1 MLRNV
6 IFCKLALDNRRHKK
20 GEILKY
26 SANKRQP
33 GGANCRLHRLAWAL
47 ALCLPLNTWA
57 QQALIDQAQALVTA
71 GKPGDAYLL
80 LEASEEAYAGDAAF
94 DYLLASTALNSGRPS
109 KAIFVHERILAVD
122 PSYLGVRADMGL
134 AYYALGDHARAKIE
148 FEAVLAIGNLPPD
161 LRSQVEQYVRAIDSR
176 GAGSGTYRTAYIE
189 FGFGRDSN
197 IGSATEHRSLNLPAY
212 GLYQPLPPI
221 GLRRGDNYSTLALG
235 GEVNHALN
243 ERLGVYAGA
252 DYRIRD
258 YRQYNDPNTWTLD
271 GRAGLSYSGNDWL
284 LRAGVLLGE
293 YRYNAA
299 RLRHS
304 SGANVDWRRAID
316 ASNQITVGASVIKA
330 NYLTT
335 GTLGQDVNIYSG
347 SVGWLRAIGGGNTVL
362 GLSGTLGYEESL
374 RSRDDGDR
382 RFWGPRLTLQSNF
395 TSVLGGYVTTGA
407 THSVYSGN
415 NTSYQFAR
423 NETTYDLT
431 MALNWAV
438 AKGVALR
445 PQLSHVK
452 NVSNATLYSYDKTD
466 LSLNLRFDY

>member
-1 MLRNV
+1 MEHSPA
-6 IFCKLALDNRRHKK
+6 KRR
-20 GEILKY
+20 
-26 SANKRQP
+26 P
-33 GGANCRLHRLAWAL
+33 GGPTRRLPQIAWVL
-47 ALCLPLNTWA
+47 ALCLPLSAGA
-57 QQALIDQAQALVTA
+57 QQALISQAQALVTA
-71 GKPGDAYLL
+71 GKAGDAYLL

-122 PSYLGVRADMGL
+122 PSYIGVRADMGL

-161 LRSQVEQYVRAIDSR
+161 LRSQVEQYVQAIDARSQSS
-176 GAGSGTYRTAYIE
+176 GSYRTAYVE

-197 IGSATEHRSLNLPAY
+197 VGSATEHRLLNLPAY

-235 GEVNHALN
+235 GEINHALN
-243 ERLGVYAGA
+243 QRLGVYAGA

-284 LRAGVLLGE
+284 LRGGLLLGE

-299 RLRHS
+299 RLRQS
-304 SGANVDWRRAID
+304 SGANLDWRQAIN
-316 ASNQITVGASVIKA
+316 ASNQFTAGASVIKA
-330 NYLTT
+330 NYLTRST
-335 GTLGQDVNIYSG
+335 QGQDVNIYSG
-347 SVGWLRAIGGGNTVL
+347 NLGWLRAIGNGNTVL

-382 RFWGPRLTLQSNF
+382 RFWGPRLTVQSSFNQ
-395 TSVLGGYVTTGA
+395 VLGAYLTTGA

-431 MALNWAV
+431 MALNWSV

-445 PQLSHVK
+445 PQVSYIK

>member
-330 NYLTT
+330 NYLTA

>member
-1 MLRNV
+1 MQARRNPYR
-6 IFCKLALDNRRHKK
+6 F
-20 GEILKY
+20 
-26 SANKRQP
+26 RQ
-33 GGANCRLHRLAWAL
+33 LAWTL
-47 ALCLPLNTWA
+47 AILCLPLGATA
-57 QQALIDQAQALVTA
+57 QQALIDQAQALSAA
-71 GKPGDAYLL
+71 GKVGEAYLL
-80 LEASEEAYAGDAAF
+80 LEANEEAYAGDAGF

-122 PSYLGVRADMGL
+122 PSYVGVRADMGL
-134 AYYALGDHARAKIE
+134 AYYALGDYARAKIE
-148 FEAVLAIGNLPPD
+148 FEAVLAIGSLPPD
-161 LRSQVEQYVRAIDSR
+161 LRSQVEQYVRAIDNR
-176 GAGSGTYRTAYIE
+176 GQSQGKFRTAYVEI
-189 FGFGRDSN
+189 GFGRDSN
-197 IGSATEHRSLNLPAY
+197 IGSATEHRILSLPAY

-235 GEVNHALN
+235 GELNHSLGN
-243 ERLGVYAGA
+243 RLGAYVGG

-258 YRQYNDPNTWTLD
+258 YRHYNDPNTWTLD

-284 LRAGVLLGE
+284 LRGGILLGE
-293 YRYNAA
+293 YHYNAA

-304 SGANVDWRRAID
+304 SGANLDWRKAVD
-316 ASNQITVGASVIKA
+316 ASNQFTLGTSVIKA
-330 NYLTT
+330 NYLTSA
-335 GTLGQDVNIYSG
+335 TLGQDVNIYSG
-347 SVGWLRAIGGGNTVL
+347 NIGWLRALGNGNTVI

-395 TSVLGGYVTTGA
+395 NSVLGGYVTTGA
-407 THSVYSGN
+407 THSIYSGN

-431 MALNWAV
+431 MALNWAF

-445 PQLSHVK
+445 PQLSYIK